1 MLPHFLIAGV
11 MKSGTTFLGNLMA
24 NHRNVEIL
32 ERNMDYNFFDNDV
45 VFTRGIDWYESLFEK
60 YSSKDMIIG
69 QISADC
75 AYNNGSIE
83 RIQWMIPSI
92 KLIFILRHPIDRA
105 YSMYWHQYSLGREF
119 RSFEN
124 AIKREDKIV
133 QKDYYHY
140 KMFSYVNRSKYK
152 AQFKNV
158 YNYFDENQVLLI
170 PFDALIESTLEVMNK
185 IFSFLGVT
193 RINSLNELNIDSV
206 PRNRTRI
213 PSNHMIVYI
222 SAILQKIKLIRLGR
236 IIIFLNRKDQRPPE
250 MKKSTRK
257 LLENILKDDIAYY
270 YRVKENFSRLLKY

>member
-1 MLPHFLIAGV
+1 
-11 MKSGTTFLGNLMA
+11 
-24 NHRNVEIL
+24 
-32 ERNMDYNFFDNDV
+32 
-45 VFTRGIDWYESLFEK
+45 
-60 YSSKDMIIG
+60 
-69 QISADC
+69 
-75 AYNNGSIE
+75 
-83 RIQWMIPSI
+83 
-92 KLIFILRHPIDRA
+92 
-105 YSMYWHQYSLGREF
+105 
-119 RSFEN
+119 
-124 AIKREDKIV
+124 
-133 QKDYYHY
+133 
-140 KMFSYVNRSKYK
+140 MFSYVNRSKYK